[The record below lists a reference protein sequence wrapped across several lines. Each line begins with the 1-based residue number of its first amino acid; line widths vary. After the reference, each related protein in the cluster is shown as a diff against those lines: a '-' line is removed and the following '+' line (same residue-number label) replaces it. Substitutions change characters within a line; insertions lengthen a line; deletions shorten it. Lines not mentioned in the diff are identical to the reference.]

1 MKANQAFKD
10 LKQDSSGYTKIV
22 GGLERFMGNCTLGT
36 RIVTHNH
43 HWCTR
48 LLGSERQ
55 YHT

>member
-1 MKANQAFKD
+1 MKANQAFKS

>member
-22 GGLERFMGNCTLGT
+22 GGLVALKGVWETVPWAITN
-36 RIVTHNH
+36 HH